1 MQRRGQRAGDVG
13 WGCATINKYET
24 ECYGRVDGMSSVSAD
39 LTKKHQFMKLS
50 GDPGFDKRAGRMVLT
65 AGSLRKPDLSPTKRS
80 PTK

>member
-1 MQRRGQRAGDVG
+1 
-13 WGCATINKYET
+13 
-24 ECYGRVDGMSSVSAD
+24 MSSVSAD